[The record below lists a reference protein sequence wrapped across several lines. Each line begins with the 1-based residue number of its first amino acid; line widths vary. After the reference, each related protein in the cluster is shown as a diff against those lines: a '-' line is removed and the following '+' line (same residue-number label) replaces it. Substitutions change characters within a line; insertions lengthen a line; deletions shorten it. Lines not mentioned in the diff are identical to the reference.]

1 MVCYV
6 LSEGSARDL
15 KKKKNGIRNKA
26 NINLKIGDIK
36 MGGFSIEYSMSRIGD
51 EDSFLKLDEATK
63 ICQEVVS
70 NYIGEVKYEDG
81 EDAIDDYAW
90 HIVTPE
96 GFEEDWFNDEKLKK
110 TGEIKAKY
118 KKLAKNN
125 RVLFLEVDWN

>member
-1 MVCYV
+1 M
-6 LSEGSARDL
+6 
-15 KKKKNGIRNKA
+15 
-26 NINLKIGDIK
+26 
-36 MGGFSIEYSMSRIGD
+36 SIEYSMSRIGD
-51 EDSFLKLDEATK
+51 EDTFIKLDKATK
-63 ICQEVVS
+63 ICQAKVAE
-70 NYIGEVKYEDG
+70 YISDTKQEDG
-81 EDAIDDYAW
+81 EEAIDDYAW

>member
-1 MVCYV
+1 M
-6 LSEGSARDL
+6 
-15 KKKKNGIRNKA
+15 
-26 NINLKIGDIK
+26 
-36 MGGFSIEYSMSRIGD
+36 SIEYSMSRIGD
-51 EDSFLKLDEATK
+51 EDTFIKLDEATK
-63 ICQEVVS
+63 ICQAKVAE
-70 NYIGEVKYEDG
+70 YISETKQEDG
-81 EDAIDDYAW
+81 EEAIDDYAW

>member
-1 MVCYV
+1 M
-6 LSEGSARDL
+6 
-15 KKKKNGIRNKA
+15 
-26 NINLKIGDIK
+26 
-36 MGGFSIEYSMSRIGD
+36 SIEYSMSRIGD
-51 EDSFLKLDEATK
+51 EDTFIKLDEATK
-63 ICQEVVS
+63 ICQAKVAE
-70 NYIGEVKYEDG
+70 YISDTKQEDG
-81 EDAIDDYAW
+81 EEAIDDYAW